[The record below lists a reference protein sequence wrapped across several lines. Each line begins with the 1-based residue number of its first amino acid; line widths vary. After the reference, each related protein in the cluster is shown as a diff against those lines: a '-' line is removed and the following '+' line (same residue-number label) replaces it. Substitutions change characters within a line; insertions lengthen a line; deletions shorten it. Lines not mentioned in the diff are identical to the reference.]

1 MGNIIITEKQLNL
14 LVNKLKNNVNESHE
28 EGSYMA
34 KEQLYTIATLAMKMW
49 ESMEDGTQLE
59 DWQETKIAQSEQSII
74 SVVKH
79 FTYGDVESKEMAG
92 GMDRLDF
99 GDIVIG
105 Q

>member
-14 LVNKLKNNVNESHE
+14 LVDKFKNNINEEHE
-28 EGSYMA
+28 GGSYMA

-49 ESMEDGTQLE
+49 EKMEDGDQLE

-74 SVVKH
+74 SVVKN
-79 FTYGDVESKEMAG
+79 FMYGETETKETNG

-99 GDIVIG
+99 GDIIIG